1 MILRLLTQILKE
13 RQVEIEVRDYPEYTE
28 NGLPGRLIIVD
39 SHKYYLKYGESAV
52 YNFIKA
58 LKEGS
63 EIGR

>member
-1 MILRLLTQILKE
+1 M
-13 RQVEIEVRDYPEYTE
+13 EIEVRDYPEYTE